1 MSLARVEIGKYD
13 AWLFD
18 LDGTLVDTAPDL
30 HGALAVTL
38 DAFGH
43 GPCDEARVRDWV
55 GAGARV
61 TIEQALRHQSVEH
74 DDACLDRMLEH
85 FLDHYRAHIAD
96 RSVIY
101 PGIETT
107 LAWLQHRGLG
117 AGVVTNKYE
126 DLSISLIEAL
136 AIDHLFGT
144 IIGGD
149 TLPVRKPDPAPLLEA
164 CRRLGCEPA
173 RTLMVGDSKTDVDA
187 ARNAGIDVVCVS
199 YGYHGVHPP
208 HSLGADLVVDS
219 VADLLPAR
227 RAGSLCRNS
236 PGEFDGVSR

>member
-1 MSLARVEIGKYD
+1 MSSGAMDIGKYD

-43 GPCDEARVRDWV
+43 GPCDETQVRDWV

-61 TIEQALRHQSVEH
+61 TIEHALRHQSIDYDERY
-74 DDACLDRMLEH
+74 LDRMLER
-85 FLDHYRAHIAD
+85 FLAHYRAHIAD

-107 LAWLQHRGLG
+107 LSYLRRRKLG

-126 DLSISLIEAL
+126 DLSVSLVGAL
-136 AIDHLFGT
+136 AIDHLFGAV
-144 IIGGD
+144 IGGD

-164 CRRLGCEPA
+164 CRRLGCDPG

-187 ARNAGIDVVCVS
+187 ARNAGMDVVCVS
-199 YGYHGVHPP
+199 YGYHGAHPP
-208 HSLGADLVVDS
+208 HTLGADLVVDS
-219 VADLLPAR
+219 VAELLPA
-227 RAGSLCRNS
+227 
-236 PGEFDGVSR
+236 E